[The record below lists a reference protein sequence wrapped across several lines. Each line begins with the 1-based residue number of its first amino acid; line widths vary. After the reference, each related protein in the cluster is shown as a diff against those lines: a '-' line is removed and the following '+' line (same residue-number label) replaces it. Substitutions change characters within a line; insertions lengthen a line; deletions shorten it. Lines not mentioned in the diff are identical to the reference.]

1 MIIIDGQTWEHWPV
15 SHKPVQELLLLRDVA
30 IVLVGTSE
38 KKRLPEM
45 DEMRGK
51 HEQARRI

>member
-1 MIIIDGQTWEHWPV
+1 
-15 SHKPVQELLLLRDVA
+15 VQELLLLRAAA
-30 IVLVGTSE
+30 IVLGGASE